1 MQGPVVKAQYPNPPP
16 PIFPY
21 NKEEIKQAKNPT
33 SHPASGDGKKPLLY
47 QFPQLRAR
55 SPSTSC
61 GPSADSAQQSDRTWA
76 RTGEYITLVSRDSAL
91 LGLSQTVEERVAAG
105 GDHSTMVKFSSQGNP
120 DYAKA
125 LDSLHRFEKEART
138 VVERHFCSSE
148 WQLLRSTGF
157 SIFNGAKNH
166 W

>member
-1 MQGPVVKAQYPNPPP
+1 MR
-16 PIFPY
+16 
-21 NKEEIKQAKNPT
+21 
-33 SHPASGDGKKPLLY
+33 PASGDGKKPLLY

-105 GDHSTMVKFSSQGNP
+105 GDHSTMVKFSSRGNP

-125 LDSLHRFEKEART
+125 LDALHRFEKEART
-138 VVERHFCSSE
+138 VVERHFCSGE
-148 WQLLRSTGF
+148 WQLLRATGF